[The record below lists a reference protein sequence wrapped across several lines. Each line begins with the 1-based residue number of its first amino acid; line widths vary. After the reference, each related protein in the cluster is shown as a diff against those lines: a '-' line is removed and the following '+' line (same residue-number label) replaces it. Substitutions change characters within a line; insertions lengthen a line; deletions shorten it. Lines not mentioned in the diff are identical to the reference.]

1 MSDFRISIP
10 GGEARRLKTGGKY
23 CPSDIIIETT
33 GGSGGDGGSLPDAET
48 KAFGMQTVDT
58 GWSWFKTGYQGEYGY
73 TAVPSITEEMTN
85 GHPYLIWVSIYTGD
99 TYIEEIIATATPL
112 LANPNN
118 NMLGTPNPIDWYL
131 YDANFNSNTWE
142 YAGVMEDYS
151 DGVPTSILN
160 WSNYDIQIAEEFGG
174 GESGWIGYE
183 PIKMEGIENGAYTSV
198 APEYRISGEMLNHLA
213 AAIQLKTGFHNML
226 TPAEMRNSVARTGMF
241 CFESSASGRTLS

>member
-10 GGEARRLKTGGKY
+10 GGEVRRLKTRGKY
-23 CPSDIIIETT
+23 CPADIVVEAT
-33 GGSGGDGGSLPDAET
+33 GGGGDLPDAET

-58 GWSWFKTGYQGEYGY
+58 GWSWLKVGYQGEYGY

-131 YDANFNSNTWE
+131 YDANLSSGTWE
-142 YAGVMEDYS
+142 YVDVMEDYS

-174 GESGWIGYE
+174 GASGWIGYE
-183 PIKMEGIENGAYTSV
+183 PIPLEAIKNGEFTPVESY
-198 APEYRISGEMLNHLA
+198 YRITGEMLNQLA
-213 AAIQLKTGFHNML
+213 AGLQTKTGYQNML
-226 TPAEMRNSVARTGMF
+226 TPAEMRNSIARTGMF
-241 CFESSASGRTLS
+241 CFESSASGRALS